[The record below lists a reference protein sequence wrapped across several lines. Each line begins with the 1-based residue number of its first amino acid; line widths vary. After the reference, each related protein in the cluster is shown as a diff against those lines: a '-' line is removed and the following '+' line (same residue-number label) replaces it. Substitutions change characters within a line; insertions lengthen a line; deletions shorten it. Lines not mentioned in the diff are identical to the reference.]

1 MLASSFTI
9 QGPAMKHIKLIA
21 SAFVFSSLCLG
32 VTGAQAESK
41 PSAQYQK
48 CMDSVD
54 LGAMKNSQWAA
65 CAAQELKRQDAT
77 LNAEYNKLRKALTAE
92 QKEALTKA
100 QKSWL
105 KFREDWCRF
114 EEVGPS
120 APGGEANYNFCVM
133 ELTNKQIDKI
143 KESQP

>member
-1 MLASSFTI
+1 MLAPSFTT

-32 VTGAQAESK
+32 ITGAQAESK

>member
-1 MLASSFTI
+1 MLAPSLTTPGI
-9 QGPAMKHIKLIA
+9 AMKHTRLIA
-21 SAFVFSSLCLG
+21 SAFVVSSLCLG
-32 VTGAQAESK
+32 VTGVQAESK

-65 CAAQELKRQDAT
+65 CAAQELKRQDVT
-77 LNAEYNKLRKALTAE
+77 LNAEYTRLRKALSAE

-114 EEVGPS
+114 EEIGPS
-120 APGGEANYNFCVM
+120 APGGEANYNICLM
-133 ELTNKQIDKI
+133 DLTNRQIDRI

>member
-1 MLASSFTI
+1 MLAPSFTT

-21 SAFVFSSLCLG
+21 SAFVLSSLCLG
-32 VTGAQAESK
+32 VTVAQAESK

-77 LNAEYNKLRKALTAE
+77 LNAEYNKLRKALSAE

>member
-1 MLASSFTI
+1 MLAPSFTT

-54 LGAMKNSQWAA
+54 MGAMKNSQWAA
-65 CAAQELKRQDAT
+65 CAAQELKRQDVT
-77 LNAEYNKLRKALTAE
+77 LNAEYTKLRKALTAE

>member
-1 MLASSFTI
+1 MLAPSFTT

-77 LNAEYNKLRKALTAE
+77 LNAEYTKLRKALTAE

>member
-1 MLASSFTI
+1 MLAPSFTT

-65 CAAQELKRQDAT
+65 CAAQELKRQDVT
-77 LNAEYNKLRKALTAE
+77 LNAEDKKLRKALTAE

>member
-1 MLASSFTI
+1 MLAPSFTT

-21 SAFVFSSLCLG
+21 SAFVLSSLCLG

-77 LNAEYNKLRKALTAE
+77 LNAEYTKLRKALTAE

>member
-1 MLASSFTI
+1 MLAPSFTT

-21 SAFVFSSLCLG
+21 SAFVLSSLCLG

>member
-1 MLASSFTI
+1 MLAPSFTT

>member
-1 MLASSFTI
+1 MLAPSFTT

-65 CAAQELKRQDAT
+65 CAAQELKRQDVT

>member
-1 MLASSFTI
+1 MLAPSLTT

-54 LGAMKNSQWAA
+54 MGAMKNSQWAA

>member
-1 MLASSFTI
+1 MLAPSLTT

-54 LGAMKNSQWAA
+54 MGAMKNSQWAA

-77 LNAEYNKLRKALTAE
+77 LNAEYNKLRKALPAE

>member
-1 MLASSFTI
+1 MLAPSFTT

-21 SAFVFSSLCLG
+21 SAFVLSSLCLG

-77 LNAEYNKLRKALTAE
+77 LNAEYN
-92 QKEALTKA
+92 
-100 QKSWL
+100 
-105 KFREDWCRF
+105 
-114 EEVGPS
+114 
-120 APGGEANYNFCVM
+120 
-133 ELTNKQIDKI
+133 
-143 KESQP
+143 

>member
-1 MLASSFTI
+1 MLAPSLTT

-32 VTGAQAESK
+32 ITGAQAESK

>member
-1 MLASSFTI
+1 MLAPSFTT

-120 APGGEANYNFCVM
+120 APGDEANYNFCVM